1 MMTSNSFRSGL
12 ASCFAD
18 NSIKQSIISCKFFIF
33 IPLLINSCI
42 YTQNQKFSLPLSL
55 TPPKFY
61 SHITTIRKCLPC
73 TLFPQA
79 CPIVVKMVSCGRD
92 HSPTTRTH
100 RVMFV
105 LSIMPPFSEHLLLKE
120 LLIHGSGNFHHVG
133 RIDE

>member
-1 MMTSNSFRSGL
+1 MITSNSFRNGL

-55 TPPKFY
+55 TPPKSY
-61 SHITTIRKCLPC
+61 SRSTTTCKCLPC
-73 TLFPQA
+73 AFLPQA
-79 CPIVVKMVSCGRD
+79 CPIRVKMRSCGRD

-100 RVMFV
+100 RVVFSFPIV
-105 LSIMPPFSEHLLLKE
+105 PPFSEHLLLKK
-120 LLIHGSGNFHHVG
+120 LLIHGSGYFHHVG